1 MQILSLTS
9 GESFTMGKGKNWRVI
24 HPGMGASWITLNH
37 ALHEVGNEFV
47 QHIHDQ
53 SDDIIVVLDGDV
65 SLRQGSRYIPAK
77 KGDALMIPAGEVHG
91 TVNTGKKTARMVSF
105 QSPPDMALYSGER
118 NKSQDE
124 RPVPSSDRVSS
135 VLVVRMKS
143 GSPDFRESCDWRRV
157 FGPEHGSNSM
167 ELWSG
172 TLKLK
177 ETISLREA
185 GQEGVLI
192 VVKGAFTLSSPQA
205 SESELPEGAVVFLQ
219 QGDSIH
225 LKCGRSPGNL
235 IYCSAL
241 AR

>member
-37 ALHEVGNEFV
+37 ALHDAGNEFV
-47 QHIHDQ
+47 QHIHDR

-65 SLRQGSRYIPAK
+65 SLRQGSAYTPAN
-77 KGDALMIPAGEVHG
+77 KGDSLMIPAGEVHG

-124 RPVPSSDRVSS
+124 RPIPSRDRVSD

-143 GSPDFRESCDWRRV
+143 GSPDFRTACDWRRV
-157 FGPEHGSNSM
+157 FGQKHGSSKM
-167 ELWSG
+167 ELWYGVLKSG
-172 TLKLK
+172 Q
-177 ETISLREA
+177 TIDLAEN
-185 GQEGVLI
+185 GHEGVVI
-192 VVKGAFTLSSPQA
+192 VEKGSLLLSSATLPD
-205 SESELPEGAVVFLQ
+205 SSLPEGAVVFLRC
-219 QGDSIH
+219 GDSIL
-225 LKCGRSPGNL
+225 LKCKSKSANV

-241 AR
+241 M

>member
-24 HPGMGASWITLNH
+24 HPGMGAKWITLNH
-37 ALHEVGNEFV
+37 ALHDVGNEFV

-65 SLRQGSRYIPAK
+65 SLRQGSAYTLAK
-77 KGDALMIPAGEVHG
+77 KGESLMIPAGEVHG

-118 NKSQDE
+118 NKSQYE
-124 RPVPSSDRVSS
+124 RPIPSRNRVSG
-135 VLVVRMKS
+135 VLVVRMES
-143 GSPDFRESCDWRRV
+143 GSPDFRTSCDWRRV
-157 FGPEHGSNSM
+157 FSPEHGSSRM

-172 TLKLK
+172 ALKSD
-177 ETISLREA
+177 ETIDLAEN
-185 GQEGVLI
+185 GHEGVFI
-192 VVKGAFTLSSPQA
+192 VGKGALLLSSGTLPG
-205 SESELPEGAVVFLQ
+205 SRLPEGAVVFLMH
-219 QGDSIH
+219 GDAIN
-225 LKCGRSPGNL
+225 LKCQTKTANV

-241 AR
+241 I